1 MCFHL
6 RARVVDSSSCGLVH
20 ALTWPRAMHIFIV
33 SDSVK
38 AKRKIYISIS
48 VFSLETLRPP
58 PLRLRAPVDVER
70 HDARVPRRPDTS
82 APRARR
88 DRERCGPRVCVLT
101 RRGGGAGAGV
111 RGSRGRGPGGG
122 GRRAATAW
130 RAPLSTR
137 RRSRA
142 GTTCS
147 RAHQRGLGRLLAG
160 GDALPGRAGAGA
172 ERRHRHRARE
182 RDVVDVVLT
191 SYHGQL
197 LSLAVQWGVAIE
209 IERAIIQEERACFC

>member
-1 MCFHL
+1 MHSHGHGPCIFLLFLILL
-6 RARVVDSSSCGLVH
+6 RQKEIFLLV
-20 ALTWPRAMHIFIV
+20 L
-33 SDSVK
+33 
-38 AKRKIYISIS
+38 